1 MTKFYSILI
10 GENPDYTANFQPSS
24 KRKIALYANCLLIP
38 VILWFINV
46 FLLVLEVLEGGY
58 ILAFIAAIVAAL
70 IIFLIERTI
79 LMSNGNGMI
88 VVFRMVLGFLMAL
101 LGSISLDEVVFKA
114 DIDNQMVLYKQETID
129 NASKNIEREYQTE
142 LGLQTAIVNQKAND
156 WNQALS
162 DAKSE
167 ADGTGGS
174 KQRMVGKIALL
185 KINLA
190 NEQAAEYQRENS
202 KLQTLSNSID
212 KAKNKAKLKAEAD
225 FKTSA
230 LLARIKALFDLVFKD
245 WLMAIIYIAFTIF
258 LFCLEFLVVIIKT
271 SSKKSIDEE
280 LELAREVLVRLKT
293 QKTVDRNGLFYRPEN
308 YVPAVKD
315 VNRLLDENSIS
326 IFN

>member
-38 VILWFINV
+38 VILWFINIY
-46 FLLVLEVLEGGY
+46 LLVLEVLEGGY

-70 IIFLIERTI
+70 IIFLIERAI

-88 VVFRMVLGFLMAL
+88 VRFRMVLGFLMAL

-129 NASKNIEREYQTE
+129 NASKNIEREYKTE
-142 LGLQTAIVNQKAND
+142 LGLQAALVNQKAND
-156 WNQALS
+156 WNQALR

-174 KQRMVGKIALL
+174 KQRMVGKIAML
-185 KINLA
+185 KINMA
-190 NEQAAEYQRENS
+190 NEQAAEYQKENS
-202 KLQTLSNSID
+202 KLETLRNAAD
-212 KAKNKAKLKAEAD
+212 KAKNEAKLKAEAD

-230 LLARIKALFDLVFKD
+230 LLMRIKALFDLVFKD
-245 WLMAIIYIAFTIF
+245 WLMAIIYAAFTIF

-280 LELAREVLVRLKT
+280 LELAREVLVRLKI
-293 QKTVDRNGLFYRPEN
+293 QKTIDRNELYYRPE
-308 YVPAVKD
+308 YYAPAVKD
-315 VNRLLDENSIS
+315 VNRLLDENNIS

>member
-46 FLLVLEVLEGGY
+46 YLLVLEVLESGHL
-58 ILAFIAAIVAAL
+58 LAFISAFAAAF
-70 IIFLIERTI
+70 IIFLIERAI
-79 LMSNGNGMI
+79 LMSNGSKLI
-88 VVFRMVLGFLMAL
+88 VGFRIVLGFLMAL

-114 DIDNQMVLYKQETID
+114 DIDNQMTIYKQEASD
-129 NASKNIEREYQTE
+129 NASKNIENKYQNVLE
-142 LGLQTAIVNQKAND
+142 QQAALVNQKAND
-156 WNQALS
+156 WNEALR

-185 KINLA
+185 KISVA
-190 NEQAAEYQRENS
+190 NEQAAEYQKEKSQLEILRNAAE
-202 KLQTLSNSID
+202 L
-212 KAKNKAKLKAEAD
+212 AKKEAKLKAEAD
-225 FKTSA
+225 FNTSA
-230 LLARIKALFDLVFKD
+230 ILTRIRALFDLVFKD
-245 WLMAIIYIAFTIF
+245 RLMAIIYIAFTLF

-280 LELAREVLVRLKT
+280 LELAREMLVRLKT
-293 QKTVDRNGLFYRPEN
+293 QKTIDRNGLFYRPEN
-308 YVPAVKD
+308 YAPVVQE